1 MEIVPVND
9 AAENIT
15 RSFKSFQ
22 LLVMVF
28 KKSNLYLSQTGLY
41 DYCAPLI
48 KESNV
53 CLSETVLLVLLNRL
67 PVSQ

>member
-28 KKSNLYLSQTGLY
+28 KKSNLYLSQTGFY
-41 DYCAPLI
+41 NYCAPLI
-48 KESNV
+48 KESKV